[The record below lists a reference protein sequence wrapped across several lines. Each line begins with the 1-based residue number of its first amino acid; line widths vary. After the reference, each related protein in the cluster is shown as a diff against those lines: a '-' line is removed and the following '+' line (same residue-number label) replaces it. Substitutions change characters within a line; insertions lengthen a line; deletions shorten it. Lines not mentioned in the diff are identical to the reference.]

1 MAIKQQRCRLKQ
13 NMQGTM
19 QGTVL
24 NMQGTEGTVPTFVQ
38 VEFEECKYTGQMKY
52 HTIKSYWWNQY
63 IT

>member
-1 MAIKQQRCRLKQ
+1 
-13 NMQGTM
+13 MQGTM

-52 HTIKSYWWNQY
+52 HTIKSYW
-63 IT
+63 